1 MNDDLPADID
11 RMMAPGDDADRRH
24 QKLQVIAQALIRQIE
39 DPPQETASGYAQFQR
54 AALLEDEELA
64 KGRLVQVS
72 EQRMADGGTA
82 ILQTEVT
89 DLIRAERAER
99 GRLLDDQAAIL
110 KATLEHLPLAVCL
123 FDSRLRLLAWN
134 ENLTKMLTL
143 PNLLANAIRY
153 TDSGRVLLAAR
164 PRAGRVLLQVRDTGR
179 GIPERDHRLVFAEF
193 KRLDAKAS
201 ASEGLGLGL
210 AIVDRA
216 AALLGHTLTLRSAP
230 ACGSTFGIEV
240 ATTAVRPP
248 DRRMVYSGLVPGAE
262 DRPEITALIVE
273 NDPAM
278 MQALTGLLEQWGV
291 NVLDVPC
298 GDGRVS
304 RLEVIEGPSGRRR
317 RTKAERARVA
327 AESLVPGASVTDVA
341 RQHGTTRWQV
351 YDWRKK
357 LRTGQLVVPESVA
370 ALPMF
375 AELVV
380 EGPAAAMPAET
391 EVATGVEIVVGDVV
405 IRVGADADEILLTR
419 SIRAART
426 ATS

>member
-1 MNDDLPADID
+1 MVS
-11 RMMAPGDDADRRH
+11 RS
-24 QKLQVIAQALIRQIE
+24 AQAKSSLYKQIRRVG
-39 DPPQETASGYAQFQR
+39 DSVQFGVC
-54 AALLEDEELA
+54 A
-64 KGRLVQVS
+64 
-72 EQRMADGGTA
+72 
-82 ILQTEVT
+82 
-89 DLIRAERAER
+89 
-99 GRLLDDQAAIL
+99 
-110 KATLEHLPLAVCL
+110 AVC
-123 FDSRLRLLAWN
+123 SA
-134 ENLTKMLTL
+134 NLVTVRKRDAAPPPAASDLTG
-143 PNLLANAIRY
+143 PF
-153 TDSGRVLLAAR
+153 S
-164 PRAGRVLLQVRDTGR
+164 VRMSVG
-179 GIPERDHRLVFAEF
+179 GVGLERDGKVGVH
-193 KRLDAKAS
+193 LD
-201 ASEGLGLGL
+201 G
-210 AIVDRA
+210 
-216 AALLGHTLTLRSAP
+216 P
-230 ACGSTFGIEV
+230 
-240 ATTAVRPP
+240 
-248 DRRMVYSGLVPGAE
+248 
-262 DRPEITALIVE
+262 
-273 NDPAM
+273 
-278 MQALTGLLEQWGV
+278 
-291 NVLDVPC
+291 